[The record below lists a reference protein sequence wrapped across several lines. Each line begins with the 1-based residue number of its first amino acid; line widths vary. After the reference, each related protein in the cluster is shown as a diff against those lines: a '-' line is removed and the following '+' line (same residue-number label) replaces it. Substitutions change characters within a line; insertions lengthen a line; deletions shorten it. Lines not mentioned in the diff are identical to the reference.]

1 MTFSKIGALLK
12 DAMGLDIDSIG
23 ASALEHAVRRQI
35 SARGFVDISA
45 YLDQLSS
52 SETELQELIEAI
64 VVSETWFFRDR
75 EAFAALVR
83 NVHDPASGL
92 QAKDKMRLL
101 SLPCSTGEEPYTIA
115 MALLDAGIGAQ
126 RFEIDAFDISA
137 AVIARAC
144 RGVYGD
150 NSFRGKDLAFRDRHF
165 EPVGRS
171 FRLRDAVRTQV
182 RFRQANFLAPDFDPS
197 PDRYDA
203 IFCRNMLIYFDSATQ
218 DRAVAVL
225 RRLLSATALLFVG
238 PSETALFLN
247 HGFDPVP
254 IPCAFA
260 FRMGPVTAHDTVL
273 KRAAHS
279 TPIPATLS
287 QQPAR
292 MPRSDPAS
300 AIQTKSPRAPR
311 EHAAPLALA
320 TTVSG
325 GVPPEPSQDTTSTH
339 DLEVATQYADRGD
352 FAAAEQI
359 CAAQLRQH
367 RPSAAVFHLMGL
379 IRDAGGLL
387 PQAAECYRKALY
399 LDHGHRESLL
409 HLALLLEK
417 GGDTASAR
425 VLRNRAHRLDKAAVR

>member
-12 DAMGLDIDSIG
+12 DAMGLDIASIG
-23 ASALEHAVRRQI
+23 ASALEHAVRRRI
-35 SARGFVDISA
+35 SACGIIDTNA
-45 YLDQLSS
+45 YLERLSS
-52 SETELQELIEAI
+52 SATELQELIEAI

-75 EAFAALVR
+75 EAFAVLVR
-83 NVHDPASGL
+83 NMHDPASGL
-92 QAKDKMRLL
+92 RAEGKMRLL

-137 AVIARAC
+137 AAIARAC

-150 NSFRGKDLAFRDRHF
+150 NSFRGKDLAFRDRYF

-260 FRMGPVTAHDTVL
+260 FRMGPVTAHDAAS

-279 TPIPATLS
+279 APTPATL
-287 QQPAR
+287 
-292 MPRSDPAS
+292 RSN
-300 AIQTKSPRAPR
+300 
-311 EHAAPLALA
+311 
-320 TTVSG
+320 TTSSVD
-325 GVPPEPSQDTTSTH
+325 VPPEPPQDTTSKH
-339 DLEVATQYADRGD
+339 DLEVATRYADRGD
-352 FAAAEQI
+352 FAAAERI
-359 CAAQLRQH
+359 CAAQLRGH

-399 LDHGHRESLL
+399 LDHSHRESLL
-409 HLALLLEK
+409 HLALLMEK
-417 GGDTASAR
+417 SGDTASAR
-425 VLRNRAHRLDKAAVR
+425 VLRNRVNRLDKASVR